1 MMRSL
6 TVWFV
11 PLLTLTA
18 IGACSKDSEP
28 PPRFNDVLS
37 NGSQEL
43 PPVSLAR
50 PDDDSLPPVPPS
62 RYLKKIGGPAGN
74 PAEAGAE
81 RAGGQ
86 PAEAARAIVLNDSDA
101 EALMKQFVELSNAGN
116 FEATAAMFVPDQQAA
131 MRRLAAPM
139 ATLAKNL
146 TRLRNAIKETA
157 PDVMKELQPDEKGTI
172 VLRTED
178 GTEAPLQVP
187 ATGLEAGAVT
197 PDGEDKATAVVR
209 AGAKGPEQTIELQRI
224 DGKWRIR
231 EPNIPTSPEQVATTA
246 TMVDAAARAF
256 GEVADKVEKN
266 EIQPA
271 DVMKE
276 LAAAL
281 KRNMEAARTAPPA
294 AEPANNRTN
303 ETPEPPAP
311 VNPAEPARPAN
322 PAEPVPSGDNAPA
335 PGRPGR
341 RPGETR
347 SGRNPNTEAP
357 TLEESLGRQ

>member
-1 MMRSL
+1 MIRVLIVS
-6 TVWFV
+6 FV
-11 PLLTLTA
+11 PLLMLA
-18 IGACSKDSEP
+18 AVGACSKDSEP

-81 RAGGQ
+81 RGAAQ

-101 EALMKQFVELSNAGN
+101 EALVKQFVELSNAGN
-116 FEATAAMFVPDQQAA
+116 FEATAAMFVPEQQAA
-131 MRRLAAPM
+131 MRKLAVPM
-139 ATLAKNL
+139 AALAKNL
-146 TRLRNAIKETA
+146 TRLQNALKETA
-157 PDVMKELQPDEKGTI
+157 PDVTKELQPDEKGII
-172 VLRTED
+172 VLKTED
-178 GTEAPLQVP
+178 GTEAPLRVP
-187 ATGLEAGAVT
+187 TTGLEAAGVT

-209 AGAKGPEQTIELQRI
+209 AGAQGPEQKFELQRI

-231 EPNIPTSPEQVATTA
+231 EPNIPTAAEEVAAAA
-246 TMVDAAARAF
+246 TMEDAAAKAF
-256 GEVADKVEKN
+256 AEVADKLEKN

-276 LAAAL
+276 VAAAM
-281 KRNMEAARTAPPA
+281 KRAMEAARTAPPA
-294 AEPANNRTN
+294 AEPTEKTN
-303 ETPEPPAP
+303 ETPEPAAP
-311 VNPAEPARPAN
+311 VNPAEPARPTN
-322 PAEPVPSGDNAPA
+322 PAEPVPSGDSASAP
-335 PGRPGR
+335 RTPGR

-347 SGRNPNTEAP
+347 SGRDPNNEAP